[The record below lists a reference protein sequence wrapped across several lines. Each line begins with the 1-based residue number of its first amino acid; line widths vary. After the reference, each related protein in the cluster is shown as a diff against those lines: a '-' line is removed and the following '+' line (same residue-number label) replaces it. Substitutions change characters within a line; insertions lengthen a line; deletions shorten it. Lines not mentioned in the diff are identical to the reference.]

1 MVVFMN
7 TTGFELCA
15 RAPVVSTLYQ
25 SLSLSLS
32 RSPSHGRSGA
42 RQGLATSMHH
52 EKRRRAIL
60 HRRQR

>member
-1 MVVFMN
+1 VVVFMN

-15 RAPVVSTLYQ
+15 SAPVVSTLYQ

-32 RSPSHGRSGA
+32 RSLSHGRSGA
-42 RQGLATSMHH
+42 RQGLSTSMHH
-52 EKRRRAIL
+52 KKRRRAIL